1 MGMKVEPSYKVVAY
15 WDGLPVSLT
24 LLKKI
29 APGLAREYRVRRKGR
44 RVLEERTKRARANQ
58 EYAAAARVI
67 KPQRVS
73 IFSRL
78 RSLISSFFSR
88 LRSLISRRRDR

>member
-1 MGMKVEPSYKVVAY
+1 MAVTGAPNYKVVAY
-15 WDGLPVSLT
+15 WDGLPLSLSQ
-24 LLKKI
+24 LKKI

-67 KPQRVS
+67 KPQSAS
-73 IFSRL
+73 I
-78 RSLISSFFSR
+78 FSR
-88 LRSLISRRRDR
+88 LRSLISRRRER